1 MTYVDFSMLVVF
13 LIGMFYIG
21 YLLSRWID
29 TTDDFM
35 VAGRNLTPFILAA
48 ALTAANVNLYSFIGQ
63 SGSAYKYG
71 ISLIWHTWTGNM
83 ALVFSGLMII
93 PILRRLRIRTVPEF
107 LGMRYNVVVRFLI
120 GFYWVFRLAFWLGVV
135 LRVAALAF
143 MTIARVE
150 SLAFTGSFSFWLII
164 FAFIAVAYTFL
175 GGMWSVTIT
184 DVIQFVLM
192 LGGALIVL
200 PLVMQQVGWWP
211 GLVEQVAEGHL
222 DLVPSTGRYN
232 WQFILA
238 IFVIGIQWAS
248 TDQGLLQMSFS
259 SKDAKSSARGLVLAG
274 IITTP
279 FALLWILPGLCA
291 SISFPGITDMD
302 TAYPRLI
309 MNALPPILLGL
320 VACGLLSSQ
329 MSTISTNL
337 EGVATL
343 FCNDIYKTVLNREAS
358 PRQTLLV
365 VRLMTFAAGAMGV
378 TFAYL
383 IPLIGENVVAAYLTV
398 IGIFDMP
405 FFVIT
410 IIYGLLWKRA
420 NWQGAL
426 IGYLAGITAGSIS
439 AYIKGIDSFDAFF
452 FSTIAGTITA
462 LVVTP
467 VFSMLFPRQSGKQID
482 RIWEARTHSEEDEGE
497 AYHIIPVSG
506 WGKFFF
512 ALFFVGLAVFLIGV
526 ISGSVAFAYAGVL
539 ALGGMILY
547 FLAGLT
553 RLFFD

>member
-1 MTYVDFSMLVVF
+1 MTYIDFSMLVVF
-13 LIGMFYIG
+13 LIGMFFIG

-29 TTDDFM
+29 TADDFM

-107 LGMRYNVVVRFLI
+107 LGMRYNVVIRSLI
-120 GFYWVFRLAFWLGVV
+120 GFYWVFRLSFWLGVV
-135 LRVAALAF
+135 LRAAALAF
-143 MTIARVE
+143 MTIAHVKGLE
-150 SLAFTGSFSFWLII
+150 FTGNFSFWLII

-200 PLVMQQVGWWP
+200 PMVMQQVGWWP
-211 GLVEQVAEGHL
+211 GLVEKVAEGHFN
-222 DLVPSTGRYN
+222 LVPSMGRYN

-291 SISFPGITDMD
+291 SITLPGITDMD
-302 TAYPRLI
+302 TAFPTLI
-309 MNALPPILLGL
+309 MNTLPTLLLGL

-343 FCNDIYKTVLNREAS
+343 FCNDVYKTLLNKKAS
-358 PRQTLLV
+358 PRQTLRV
-365 VRLMTFAAGAMGV
+365 VRWMTFGAGLLGI

-398 IGIFDMP
+398 VGIFDMP

-410 IIYGLLWKRA
+410 ILYGLLWKRT

-426 IGYLAGITAGSIS
+426 IGYLAGVSAGSIS
-439 AYIKGIDSFDAFF
+439 AYIMGVDAFF
-452 FSTIAGTITA
+452 FSTFAGTITA

-467 VFSMLFPRQSGKQID
+467 ISTMFFPRQSGKQID
-482 RIWEARTHSEEDEGE
+482 RIWEARSHTEEDEGE

-512 ALFFVGLAVFLIGV
+512 TLFFVGLAVFLIGI
-526 ISGSVAFAYAGVL
+526 ISGSVAFAYAGAL

-547 FLAGLT
+547 FLAGLC

>member
-13 LIGMFYIG
+13 LIGMFVIG

-29 TTDDFM
+29 TADDFM

-83 ALVFSGLMII
+83 ALVFSGLLII

-107 LGMRYNVVVRFLI
+107 LGMRYNVVIRSLI
-120 GFYWVFRLAFWLGVV
+120 GFYWVFRLSFWLGVV
-135 LRVAALAF
+135 LRAAALAF
-143 MTIARVE
+143 MTIAHVKGLE
-150 SLAFTGSFSFWLII
+150 FTGNFSFWLII

-200 PLVMQQVGWWP
+200 PMVMQQVGWWP
-211 GLVEQVAEGHL
+211 GLVEKVAEGHF
-222 DLVPSTGRYN
+222 DLVPSMGRYN

-291 SISFPGITDMD
+291 SVTLPGITDMD
-302 TAYPRLI
+302 TAFPTLI
-309 MNALPPILLGL
+309 MNTLPTLLLGL

-343 FCNDIYKTVLNREAS
+343 FCNDIYKTLLNKKAS
-358 PRQTLLV
+358 PRQTLRV
-365 VRLMTFAAGAMGV
+365 VRLMTFGAGLLGI

-398 IGIFDMP
+398 VGIFDMP

-410 IIYGLLWKRA
+410 ILYGLLWRRT

-426 IGYLAGITAGSIS
+426 IGYLAGVSAGSIS
-439 AYIKGIDSFDAFF
+439 AYVMGVDAFF
-452 FSTIAGTITA
+452 FSTFAGTVTA

-467 VFSMLFPRQSGKQID
+467 IVTMFFPRQSGKQID
-482 RIWEARTHSEEDEGE
+482 RIWEARSHTEEDEGE

-512 ALFFVGLAVFLIGV
+512 TLFFVGLAVFLIGI
-526 ISGSVAFAYAGVL
+526 ISGSVAFAYAGAL

-547 FLAGLT
+547 FLAGLC